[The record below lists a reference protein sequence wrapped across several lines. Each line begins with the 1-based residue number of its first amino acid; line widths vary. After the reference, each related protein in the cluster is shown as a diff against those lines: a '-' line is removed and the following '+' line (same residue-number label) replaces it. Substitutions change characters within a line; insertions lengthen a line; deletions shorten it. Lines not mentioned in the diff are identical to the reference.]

1 MVTNAEQENDQDNM
15 VLRTV
20 YFPIEMDEQ
29 LKLLAFNKS
38 TSKGELIRRAVR
50 LLMSE
55 EPEVDSGE
63 LEAGGEGAEAG
74 AGEAGA
80 GTGTVQSR

>member
-1 MVTNAEQENDQDNM
+1 MVTNPEQENDQDNM

-55 EPEVDSGE
+55 VPEADRGE
-63 LEAGGEGAEAG
+63 AEAAGEGTEAG
-74 AGEAGA
+74 AREPGDGPSEA
-80 GTGTVQSR
+80 RPD